1 MIDGNDENA
10 IYSVLIIILE
20 VKQAKNSLIYLE
32 NFAGCYSTCLTCD
45 FNKTFS

>member
-1 MIDGNDENA
+1 MIDGNDESA
-10 IYSVLIIILE
+10 IYSVLIILE

-32 NFAGCYSTCLTCD
+32 NSAGCYSTCLTCD